1 MLPRKNGSG
10 DRASL
15 ETVEHLEGEEPDMV
29 DTDVTQ
35 QFIDAL
41 AALER
46 ERNAEQIT
54 ALFGPE
60 SEVGN
65 IVSPRQ
71 FSGVEGARAFWET
84 YRNTFGEVASSF
96 RNVIVSDG
104 RAALEWTTTGTSAA
118 GAPISYEGVSILEM
132 ADGKIT
138 RFHAYFDPHELGL
151 QIEQT
156 SQGR

>member
-1 MLPRKNGSG
+1 
-10 DRASL
+10 
-15 ETVEHLEGEEPDMV
+15 MV

-46 ERNAEQIT
+46 KRNAKRIT

-60 SEVGN
+60 SEIGN

-71 FSGVEGARAFWET
+71 FSGVEGARTFWEA
-84 YRNTFGEVASSF
+84 YRDTFGEVASTF

-104 RAALEWTTTGTSAA
+104 RAALEWTTTGTSSA
-118 GAPISYEGVSILEM
+118 GAPIAYEGVSILEM
-132 ADGKIT
+132 ADTKIT
-138 RFHAYFDPHELGL
+138 RFRAYFDAHDLGR
-151 QIEQT
+151 QMEQ
-156 SQGR
+156 

>member
-1 MLPRKNGSG
+1 
-10 DRASL
+10 
-15 ETVEHLEGEEPDMV
+15 MV

-54 ALFGPE
+54 ALFGSE

-71 FSGVEGARAFWET
+71 FSGVEGARAFWEA
-84 YRNTFGEVASSF
+84 YRDTFGEVASSF

-104 RAALEWTTTGTSAA
+104 RAALEWTTTGTANGRDIEYA
-118 GAPISYEGVSILEM
+118 GVSILEIE
-132 ADGKIT
+132 DGKVK
-138 RFHAYFDPHELGL
+138 RFMAYFDPRSLT
-151 QIEQT
+151 EQVV
-156 SQGR
+156 S

>member
-1 MLPRKNGSG
+1 
-10 DRASL
+10 
-15 ETVEHLEGEEPDMV
+15 MV

-46 ERNAEQIT
+46 ERNVERIT
-54 ALFGPE
+54 ALFGAG
-60 SEVGN
+60 SEIGN

-71 FSGVEGARAFWET
+71 FSGMDGARAFWEA
-84 YRNTFGEVASSF
+84 YRNTFGEVASIF

-118 GAPISYEGVSILEM
+118 GASISYEGVSILKI
-132 ADGKIT
+132 ADSKIT
-138 RFHAYFDPHELGL
+138 RFHAYFDPHDLGL

>member
-1 MLPRKNGSG
+1 
-10 DRASL
+10 
-15 ETVEHLEGEEPDMV
+15 MV
-29 DTDVTQ
+29 DTNITQ

-46 ERNAEQIT
+46 ERDVEQIIS
-54 ALFGPE
+54 LFAPE
-60 SEVGN
+60 SEAGN

-71 FSGVEGARAFWET
+71 FSGVEGARAFWEA

-96 RNVIVSDG
+96 RNVIGSDG
-104 RAALEWTTTGTSAA
+104 RAALEWTTTGTSTA
-118 GAPISYEGVSILEM
+118 GSPISYDGVSILEM

-138 RFHAYFDPHELGL
+138 RFRAYFDPHDLGL

-156 SQGR
+156 SRGG